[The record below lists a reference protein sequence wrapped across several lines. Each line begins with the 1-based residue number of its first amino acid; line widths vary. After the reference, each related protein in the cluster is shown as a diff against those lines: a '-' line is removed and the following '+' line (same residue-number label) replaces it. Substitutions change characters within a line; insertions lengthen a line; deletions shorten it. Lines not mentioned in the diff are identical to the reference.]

1 MIFNENENLQTIGY
15 PFNWAVEYN
24 DGTYQTE
31 FNFDTHE
38 KNDFYSIQQHKI
50 SRFGLFGQGMEFY
63 YSEDGGIYLNGR
75 RVDIE
80 YYVDGLVYCLTNNKE
95 KDCITYKQAF
105 TTYNNIQG
113 EQPSFIESINF
124 GYKTLMTNDDGMQ
137 FYFQPIVAL
146 PLPRYIDDKRKVYM
160 EIKMTSNRSVNG
172 DLVFKANGEIIE
184 KFEAPLEVNKSG
196 VLHWTVK

>member
-1 MIFNENENLQTIGY
+1 MIFNNNSNLEAKAY
-15 PFNWAVEYN
+15 PFNWGVEYK
-24 DGTYQTE
+24 DGTHQTE
-31 FNFDTHE
+31 FNFDTGE

-75 RVDIE
+75 RIDVE
-80 YYVDGLVYCLTNNKE
+80 YHVDGQVYCLTNNKE

-105 TTYNNIQG
+105 SNYNNVQG
-113 EQPSFIESINF
+113 EQRSFIESINF
-124 GYKTLMTNDDGMQ
+124 GYKTLITHEDGIQ

-146 PLPRYIDDKRKVYM
+146 PIGKKVYM

-172 DLVFKANGEIIE
+172 ELVFKGDGEVIE
-184 KFEAPLEVNKSG
+184 KFEAPLEINKSG